1 MESVLLTKQPELPL
15 VQEVRALE
23 ALCRAHDHLEGSLFL
38 NPSLNVSEDMPCL
51 LTIKQDEALIGAMT
65 FFAPTLEEAELVGLT
80 HPEHRRKG
88 IFRTLIGEAARQAKQ
103 FGIPSLL
110 FICEPQSANGI
121 AAVTELGAEPAHV
134 EYSLCYDRAGV
145 HSPLVVPEGLALFRG
160 TEEDLDAMA
169 HISALSFQEPEEQAR
184 GFMVKAMSSDHRTQ
198 YIARLNGLPVGI
210 GCIGYED
217 GEATIYGLGVL
228 PDMQGR
234 GIGRGIIALM
244 LDIMRANNTERI
256 LIEVDDS
263 NANALHLY
271 LSCGFVQESVYT
283 YYRAPVERF
292 LLK

>member
-1 MESVLLTKQPELPL
+1 MESVLLTKHPELPL

-51 LTIKQDEALIGAMT
+51 LTIKQDNALIGAMT

-80 HPEHRRKG
+80 HPDHRRKG
-88 IFRTLIGEAARQAKQ
+88 VFRTLVGEAARQAKQ

-110 FICEPQSANGI
+110 FICEPQSADGVAAI
-121 AAVTELGAEPAHV
+121 AALGAKPAHV
-134 EYSLCYDRAGV
+134 EYSLSYDHASA
-145 HSPLVVPEGLALFRG
+145 HSPLAVPEGLTLSRAS
-160 TEEDLDAMA
+160 EEDLDAMA
-169 HISALSFQEPEEQAR
+169 QISALSFEEPEEQAR
-184 GFMVKAMSSDHRTQ
+184 NFMIKAMSSDHRTQ

-228 PDMQGR
+228 PTFQGR
-234 GIGRGIIALM
+234 GIGRGIISLM
-244 LDIMRANNTERI
+244 LDILRANNTERI
-256 LIEVDDS
+256 LIEVDNS

-283 YYRAPVERF
+283 YYRAPVKRF
-292 LLK
+292 LSQ

>member
-1 MESVLLTKQPELPL
+1 MGSVLLTKHPELPL

-23 ALCRAHDHLEGSLFL
+23 ALCRTHDHLEGSLFL
-38 NPSLNVSEDMPCL
+38 NPSLNASEDMPCL
-51 LTIKQDEALIGAMT
+51 LTIKQDDALIGAMT

-80 HPEHRRKG
+80 HPDHRRKG
-88 IFRTLIGEAARQAKQ
+88 VFRTLVSEAARQAKQ

-110 FICEPQSANGI
+110 FICEPQSADGVAAI
-121 AAVTELGAEPAHV
+121 AALGAEPAHV
-134 EYSLCYDRAGV
+134 EYSLCYDHAAV
-145 HSPLVVPEGLALFRG
+145 HSPLAVPEGLALSRAS
-160 TEEDLDAMA
+160 EEDLDAMA
-169 HISALSFQEPEEQAR
+169 QISALSFDEPEEQAR
-184 GFMVKAMSSDHRTQ
+184 NFMIKAMSSDHRTQ

-244 LDIMRANNTERI
+244 LEILRANNTERI
-256 LIEVDDS
+256 LIEVDNS

-283 YYRAPVERF
+283 YYRAPVKRF
-292 LLK
+292 LFQ

>member
-1 MESVLLTKQPELPL
+1 MHSVLLTKQPDLPL

-51 LTIKQDEALIGAMT
+51 LTIKQDESLIGAMT

-80 HPEHRRKG
+80 HPDHRRKG
-88 IFRTLIGEAARQAKQ
+88 VFRTLIGEAARQAKQ
-103 FGIPSLL
+103 FGIPNLL
-110 FICEPQSANGI
+110 FICEPQSADGVATV
-121 AAVTELGAEPAHV
+121 AALGAEPAHV
-134 EYSLCYDRAGV
+134 EYSLSYDHTGV
-145 HSPLVVPEGLALFRG
+145 HSPLAVPVGLELFRG

-184 GFMVKAMSSDHRTQ
+184 SFMIKAMSSDHRTQ

-244 LDIMRANNTERI
+244 LGIMRENNTERI

-292 LLK
+292 LLQ